1 MNTFDSTYK
10 DPLSVEPSWLCLLNL
25 TFAIGLMMAAPQES
39 TPEAILVAKL
49 RSEHVDRAEVFYL
62 NAKSLND
69 PLTGF
74 EDADFWSV
82 QALLLMTIYM
92 LAKSKRN
99 TAFAL
104 LGMAVRSAY
113 ALGLH
118 REETMPMFSL
128 GEQSARRNV
137 WRSLFVVDR
146 FMALSLGRPP
156 AISENDCGKNTLQPT
171 SNGLKDVQYPA
182 PPSFEQ
188 IAASALDAVLRSC
201 SVIGTILRRVYQQRR
216 ISTKLAQEIA
226 DVCKQWHKT
235 VAPTLQWHQSSPT
248 SPSHGMAILHVN
260 LFYCH
265 SVILL
270 TRPFF
275 LYVLNS
281 EVQRGAAQLNRPKIR
296 RSFPRMEKF
305 SEAAVTASTHTVA
318 LVHNAFEAG
327 YLPRRNPFVMYF
339 LFAAALILLSNDFS
353 QLYTDMGTTQCI
365 CISIAIMEYC
375 AETDPQASR
384 LLFIMSTFRDVVN
397 QQQERRVRQAEEI
410 SQLPPVQLKGQQH
423 INPFAPPMSLSPLNP
438 GLQLLPQQVM
448 TASSLQSTP
457 QGYTPSP
464 FPQSTSSS
472 PYVPPRLFNSASS
485 PASLFHPPPRN
496 SSSSTPIPLE
506 PVPPSSVPH
515 NPLSPRPSVSGTPQ
529 VLHSILN
536 RTEGSFDPSNPTM
549 PFTSLLDLSTLGAD
563 GLSASEEGSDEHID
577 FDMLWNWGPNEGS
590 IGLAAPL
597 PVQGLNDGMIPLFGV
612 LDV

>member
-1 MNTFDSTYK
+1 MNTFDATYQ

-25 TFAIGLMMAAPQES
+25 TFAIGLMMAAPRES
-39 TPEAILVAKL
+39 TQDAILVAKL
-49 RSEHVDRAEVFYL
+49 RNEHVDRAEVFYL

-118 REETMPMFSL
+118 REETMPIFSL
-128 GEQSARRNV
+128 SEQSARRNL
-137 WRSLFVVDR
+137 WKSLFVMDR
-146 FMALSLGRPP
+146 FLALSLGRPP
-156 AISENDCGKNTLQPT
+156 AISEDDCGNNTLQPAP
-171 SNGLKDVQYPA
+171 NELNDVHYLA

-188 IAASALDAVLRSC
+188 TAAFALDAVLRSC

-226 DVCKQWHKT
+226 DVCKQWPKT
-235 VAPTLQWHQSSPT
+235 VAPMLQWRRYSAA
-248 SPSHGMAILHVN
+248 SPSHGIAILHVN

-281 EVQRGAAQLNRPKIR
+281 EVQRGATQSNRPKVR

-305 SEAAVTASTHTVA
+305 SEAAVIASTHTVA
-318 LVHNAFEAG
+318 LVQNAFDAG
-327 YLPRRNPFVMYF
+327 YLPRRNPIVMYF
-339 LFAAALILLSNDFS
+339 LFAAALILLSSDFS
-353 QLYTDMGTTQCI
+353 QLYSNIGTNA
-365 CISIAIMEYC
+365 CISSSITIMEYC

-384 LLFIMSTFRDVVN
+384 LLFIMSTFRDIVD
-397 QQQERRVRQAEEI
+397 QQQERRARQAEEI

-423 INPFAPPMSLSPLNP
+423 INPFAPPMSLSPLHP
-438 GLQLLPQQVM
+438 GLQLVPQQAM
-448 TASSLQSTP
+448 TTNSLSSKP

-464 FPQSTSSS
+464 FPQSTTSSS
-472 PYVPPRLFNSASS
+472 YIPPQLYNSTSS
-485 PASLFHPPPRN
+485 PTSLLHPQPRK
-496 SSSSTPIPLE
+496 SSSSTPTPLE
-506 PVPPSSVPH
+506 PVPPPSVPH
-515 NPLSPRPSVSGTPQ
+515 NPLSPRPSLAGTPQ
-529 VLHSILN
+529 ILHSILN
-536 RTEGSFDPSNPTM
+536 RPEVPFDSSNPPM
-549 PFTSLLDLSTLGAD
+549 PFSSLLDLSALSAD
-563 GLSASEEGSDEHID
+563 GVNTSDEGSDDHID
-577 FDMLWNWGPNEGS
+577 FDALWRWGQGESS

-597 PVQGLNDGMIPLFGV
+597 PIPGINDSVVPLFGV
-612 LDV
+612 MDG